1 MSALPVYE
9 IFAVRY
15 AKQDQR
21 DEGHM
26 FLDLAPTIHA
36 PGSVLPEIR
45 SLLQSTPDLRLHAN
59 NHPSAERTTGWHR
72 DVHLG
77 KANDR

>member
-26 FLDLAPTIHA
+26 FLDGQHGKMISGLVKRISAP
-36 PGSVLPEIR
+36 PE
-45 SLLQSTPDLRLHAN
+45 TLR
-59 NHPSAERTTGWHR
+59 
-72 DVHLG
+72 
-77 KANDR
+77 